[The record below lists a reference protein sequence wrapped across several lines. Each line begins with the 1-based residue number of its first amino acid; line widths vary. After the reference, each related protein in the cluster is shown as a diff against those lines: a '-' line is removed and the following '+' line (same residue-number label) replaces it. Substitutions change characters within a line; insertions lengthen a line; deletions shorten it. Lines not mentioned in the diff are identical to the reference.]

1 MTTIY
6 YNWIPG
12 QTTAFPEGF
21 RMITPGGSVFDK
33 GITEGQQEMELSIAF
48 PSCWKGGSD
57 NLDSIDQS
65 HVAFPLVRLVFHS

>member
-21 RMITPGGSVFDK
+21 RMITFGESVFGE
-33 GITEGQQEMELSIAF
+33 GIMPAEGEIELSVTF
-48 PSCWKGGSD
+48 PSCWDGET
-57 NLDSIDQS
+57 LDSPAQS
-65 HVAFPLVRLVFHS
+65 HVAYPLVRP